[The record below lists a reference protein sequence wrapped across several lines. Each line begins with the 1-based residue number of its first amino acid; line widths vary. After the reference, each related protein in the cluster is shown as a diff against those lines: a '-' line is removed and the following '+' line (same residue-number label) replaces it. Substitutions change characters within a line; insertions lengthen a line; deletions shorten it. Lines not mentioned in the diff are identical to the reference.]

1 MGLRALLRGSLLYTL
16 GNMLPRLGAF
26 LLLPIYTA
34 AMAPA
39 DFGVFSLM
47 LSLSGLL
54 AIVYRLGLDGAL
66 LRIHFDI
73 DPSRRPSLYLT
84 LTTVTLAAV
93 VALSALFAAVGAPV
107 FGSIFPGVSFVPF
120 GILALAITA
129 TSAFQYVPSALFR
142 ATERPGRFL
151 AFGLSAFGVGLVA
164 TLFFLIVVPL
174 GAVGALL
181 GQLATGMAVVAVTVV
196 ILVRV
201 RRPRFDRALAHDGL
215 AFGLPLVPHGM
226 AAWVLSLSDRWLIG
240 LFLLV
245 PAIQAQAAIGIYSFG
260 YVIAQVVSLVAMS
273 FNAAWV
279 PFFFA
284 RGDEER
290 GPQILTEM
298 TTLSMAGL
306 SVLAVAIAAFAPE
319 ITRLLAVDRWGPQAL
334 VAADVMQVVAVAF
347 LAHGL
352 YFMVVSAVFLRR
364 RTRGLP
370 LITLAAG
377 FVNVGANA
385 VLIPR
390 LGIVGAAWSTL
401 AGYVVLA
408 GITWWYARSG
418 YALRVDIARL
428 GILAV
433 AVLLVV
439 LVSRQVNPA
448 QGVLL
453 SGATHAGLVAIF
465 AVGAWLVVRNPLGQ
479 LRQILAEVP
488 NGRAAGGD
496 AMADTMH
503 PPKEDA

>member
-26 LLLPIYTA
+26 LLLPVYTA

-39 DFGVFSLM
+39 EFGVFSLM

-54 AIVYRLGLDGAL
+54 AIMYRLGLDGAL

-73 DPSRRPSLYLT
+73 APVRRPSLYLT
-84 LTTVTLAAV
+84 LASVTLAAV
-93 VALSALFAAVGAPV
+93 VAFSLLLTSVGAALFGV
-107 FGSIFPGVSFVPF
+107 IFPGVSFAPYGV
-120 GILALAITA
+120 LALLITA
-129 TSAFQYVPSALFR
+129 TTAFQYIPSALFR

-151 AFGLSAFGVGLVA
+151 TFGVGAFGVGVIA

-174 GAVGALL
+174 GAVGGLL
-181 GQLATGMAVVAVTVV
+181 GQLATGVAVVCVTVV

-201 RRPRFDRALAHDGL
+201 RRPRIDRSLAREGL

-245 PAIQAQAAIGIYSFG
+245 PAMQAQAAIGVYAFG

-284 RGDEER
+284 RGDDAR
-290 GPQILTEM
+290 GPEILTEM
-298 TTLSMAGL
+298 TTLSMAVL
-306 SVLAVAIAAFAPE
+306 SVLAVGIAAFAPE
-319 ITRLLAVDRWGPQAL
+319 ITRLVAVDRWGSQAL
-334 VAADVMQVVAVAF
+334 VAADVMQIVTIAF

-377 FVNVGANA
+377 MVNVGANV

-401 AGYVVLA
+401 AGYLVLA
-408 GITWWYARSG
+408 GITWWYARLG
-418 YALRVDIARL
+418 YMVRMDVARIASL
-428 GILAV
+428 ATAVVLAV
-433 AVLLVV
+433 V
-439 LVSRQVNPA
+439 VSR
-448 QGVLL
+448 LL
-453 SGATHAGLVAIF
+453 DPGRDVVMSTAGHAGIVMMVA
-465 AVGAWLVVRNPLGQ
+465 VVAWLVARRPLAQ
-479 LRQILAEVP
+479 LQQILAASS
-488 NGRAAGGD
+488 GGSTRAGHAT
-496 AMADTMH
+496 ADTMH
-503 PPKEDA
+503 PPEEDA